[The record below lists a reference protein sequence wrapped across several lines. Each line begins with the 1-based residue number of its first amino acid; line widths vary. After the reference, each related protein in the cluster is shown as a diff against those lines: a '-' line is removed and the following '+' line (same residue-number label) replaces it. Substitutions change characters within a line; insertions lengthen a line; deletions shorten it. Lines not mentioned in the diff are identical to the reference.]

1 MVKGVSKRVIVVRT
15 PDDSLFSEAIFILN
29 ENALCGNA
37 RDSDSVLREACA
49 VADDFVLRNCAEEKQ
64 RRFGGPA
71 SDEQSH
77 SPYRNDFDL
86 SHIPELRN
94 KKII

>member
-64 RRFGGPA
+64 RRFGGLFRPLLMSNLILLTA
-71 SDEQSH
+71 MTLI
-77 SPYRNDFDL
+77 YLIFLN
-86 SHIPELRN
+86 
-94 KKII
+94 